1 VTKLYGSAAYLAST
15 PYGRENADIARTYQG
30 QPIASFYGFKADG
43 LYQTQ
48 EEINNDPNIANDPNK
63 PNIKPGDVKF
73 KDINGDGIISDSD
86 RVRLGD
92 PNPKFVFGFNG
103 SVNYGTLICRSI
115 LPARQGFK
123 LFDADRLSG
132 LDATQVYNWYAAEE
146 GRWHGEGTSNSIP
159 RMSINNLNDNYRS
172 SNMWV
177 FSGTYLSLK
186 SLTWGIRSP
195 SSISA
200 TGRFRR
206 SGSMLSSYNVFMWTK
221 YPGYT
226 PELGYTNPTSTAS
239 GLQRGVDLAQ
249 YPPTRSFTIGGS
261 VNF

>member
-1 VTKLYGSAAYLAST
+1 
-15 PYGRENADIARTYQG
+15 
-30 QPIASFYGFKADG
+30 
-43 LYQTQ
+43 
-48 EEINNDPNIANDPNK
+48 
-63 PNIKPGDVKF
+63 
-73 KDINGDGIISDSD
+73 
-86 RVRLGD
+86 
-92 PNPKFVFGFNG
+92 
-103 SVNYGTLICRSI
+103 VNYGHFDLSFNF
-115 LPARQGFK
+115 AGAAGFK

-172 SNMWV
+172 SSMWV

-186 SLTWGIRSP
+186 SLTLGYTLPRFDISDWKVPQIRVYV
-195 SSISA
+195 
-200 TGRFRR
+200 
-206 SGSMLSSYNVFMWTK
+206 SSYNVFMWTK